1 MAANSQSTATLEPVD
16 QRLIDGFQRDFP
28 LHSRPF
34 SVIGETLNLT
44 EDAVIRRYAALRA
57 AGVIS
62 RIGALVAPNT
72 LGASTLAAM
81 AVPAERLEAVA
92 RLVSAESGVSHNYAR
107 ENPMN
112 LWFVV
117 TGPDV
122 QSVEAVIAGI
132 EKRTGLPVND
142 LRLIEP
148 YHLDLGFALDG
159 AVGSGPRQ
167 NLHKPDLAAIRSGDR
182 DLMAAI
188 ETGLP
193 LASRPFRSIAALTG
207 MDEHAILERLDALIR
222 AAIIRRFG
230 VVVKHRALGYETN
243 AMAVWD
249 VPDTDTNRLGK
260 AFGGEPGVT
269 LCYARRR
276 TDVWPFNLYCMVHA
290 RRRDDALAVIDRLN
304 DIAGETDGAKPR
316 DHAVLFSTR
325 CFKQTGARLSRQNK
339 TVMCHGQV

>member
-1 MAANSQSTATLEPVD
+1 MTANSHSAAILEPVD
-16 QRLIDGFQRDFP
+16 QRLIEDWQRDFP

-34 SVIGETLNLT
+34 SVIGEAMDLA
-44 EDAVIRRYAALRA
+44 EDAVIHRYAALRA
-57 AGVIS
+57 ADIIS
-62 RIGALVAPNT
+62 RIGAVVAPNT

-81 AVPAERLEAVA
+81 AVPPERLDAVA
-92 RLVSAESGVSHNYAR
+92 DLVSAEAGVSHNYRR

-132 EKRTGLPVND
+132 EKRAGLPVND
-142 LRLIEP
+142 LRLVEP

-159 AVGSGPRQ
+159 AIDAGPRQ
-167 NLHKPDLAAIRSGDR
+167 ILRKPDLAAIAPGDR
-182 DLMAAI
+182 DLVAAI
-188 ETGLP
+188 EAGLP
-193 LASRPFRSIAALTG
+193 LASRPFRAIAALTG
-207 MDEHAILERLDALIR
+207 ISEDAILERLNALIQ
-222 AAIIRRFG
+222 AAVIRRFG
-230 VVVKHRALGYETN
+230 VVVKHRALGYDTN

-249 VPDTDTNRLGK
+249 VPDADTHRLGK

-276 TDVWPFNLYCMVHA
+276 TDAWPFNLYCMVHA
-290 RRRDDALAVIDRLN
+290 RRREDALAVIDRLN
-304 DIAGETDGAKPR
+304 AIAGEAGGAKPR

-325 CFKQTGARLSRQNK
+325 CFKQTGAKLSRRLN
-339 TVMCHGQV
+339 TVA